1 MSNPNQ
7 KPLSEIEVDSNNLYR
22 EESFTDLKVATIR
35 RLVPVKPDGSED
47 GTREVFFTGQAQIM
61 SQMGPLP
68 IQCQIPGKTLEEAVQ
83 NFPEAIGQAVEKMVE
98 EVKDMQ
104 RQEASRIVVPGN
116 QPGLPGGT
124 MPPGGKISLG

>member
-1 MSNPNQ
+1 
-7 KPLSEIEVDSNNLYR
+7 
-22 EESFTDLKVATIR
+22 
-35 RLVPVKPDGSED
+35 
-47 GTREVFFTGQAQIM
+47 M

-104 RQEASRIVVPGN
+104 RQEASRIVVPGT
-116 QPGLPGGT
+116 QPGMPGGT